1 MATRVRVTLN
11 HSEVRRMLRGEGQY
25 VGVLHDLRRRA
36 EAVAAAAGEGFE
48 ADTFVGRNRARA
60 GVITA
65 TPAAMEAEAR
75 DHTLIRALD
84 AARD

>member
-1 MATRVRVTLN
+1 MATRVRIELN
-11 HSEVRRMLRGEGQY
+11 HSEIRRLLRGEGQY
-25 VGVLHDLRRRA
+25 VGVLHDLQARA
-36 EAVAAAAGEGFE
+36 ERVAEAAGDGFE

-75 DHTLIRALD
+75 DHVLVRALD
-84 AARD
+84 AAR